1 MGFSRLKN
9 MLPDLR
15 WVWIIIIIFLELDG
29 FGFDGSNLKGKGL
42 VCDGAEI
49 FWMVGFQRGG
59 GARTQ
64 ERETE
69 YGQRRERK
77 WEVRERRV

>member
-1 MGFSRLKN
+1 
-9 MLPDLR
+9 
-15 WVWIIIIIFLELDG
+15 
-29 FGFDGSNLKGKGL
+29 
-42 VCDGAEI
+42 
-49 FWMVGFQRGG
+49 MVGFQRGG

-77 WEVRERRV
+77 WEVRRKKSLTLLVVC